1 LPNLETAIRLSMA
14 VAFDW
19 AAVLQ
24 HAVRPGK
31 DSHIQI
37 YVSSSGMEINRN
49 NLSTAKAMA
58 ALRVHGINKI

>member
-1 LPNLETAIRLSMA
+1 MA
-14 VAFDW
+14 VAFDR